1 MTTYYISTFGCQMN
15 VHDSEKMSSILK
27 DEGYIESDSLQEA
40 DLVIFNTC
48 SIRQKAEQKFYS
60 ELGRIKELKKR
71 KPGLTIAVAGC
82 IAQQEGK
89 NIFKRVPYVN
99 HVLGPQNIHMVRDIL
114 KSNINR
120 IIAIDDNPLIADT
133 DLPAER
139 KDEVRAWINIMYG
152 CNNFCSYCIV
162 PYTRGRE
169 RSRPSI
175 AILNEIKR
183 LAEKGYIEVTLL
195 GQNVNSYAGDISFPE
210 LLKAVD
216 KIEGISRVR
225 FVTSHPKDLSDDLIV
240 TIRDCEK
247 VCEHIHLPLQSGS
260 TRILSLMNRK
270 YELDD
275 YLRKVDKLRK
285 ELPGIAIT
293 SDIIAGFPNETV
305 EDHRMTLKAL
315 HNIEFD
321 GIFAFHYSVRVGT
334 KAAAMGGQVEDSIK
348 LSRLNEILEV
358 QDEISEKK
366 NNVLLNSVQEIL
378 LEMPNEKYPE
388 KMSGR
393 TKTNKVVSVSINGK
407 NRPLNPGDLINV
419 SIIKANRHSLE
430 GMIIA

>member
-82 IAQQEGK
+82 IAQQEGQ
-89 NIFKRVPYVN
+89 NILKRVPYVDY
-99 HVLGPQNIHMVRDIL
+99 VMGPQNIHMVRDLL
-114 KSNINR
+114 KSGISR
-120 IIAIDDNPLIADT
+120 IAIDDNPLMADT
-133 DLPAER
+133 ELPVAR
-139 KDEVRAWINIMYG
+139 KDELKAWINIMYG

-183 LAEKGYIEVTLL
+183 LAEKGYVEVTLL

-216 KIEGISRVR
+216 EIEGIRRVR
-225 FVTSHPKDLSDDLIV
+225 FVTSHPKDLSDELILA
-240 TIRDCEK
+240 IRDCEK
-247 VCEHIHLPLQSGS
+247 VCKHIHLPLQSGS
-260 TRILSLMNRK
+260 TKILSLMNRK
-270 YELDD
+270 YDYDD
-275 YLRKVDKLRK
+275 YISKVDKLRK
-285 ELPGIAIT
+285 EIPGIAIT
-293 SDIIAGFPNETV
+293 SDIIAGF
-305 EDHRMTLKAL
+305 
-315 HNIEFD
+315 
-321 GIFAFHYSVRVGT
+321 
-334 KAAAMGGQVEDSIK
+334 
-348 LSRLNEILEV
+348 
-358 QDEISEKK
+358 
-366 NNVLLNSVQEIL
+366 
-378 LEMPNEKYPE
+378 
-388 KMSGR
+388 
-393 TKTNKVVSVSINGK
+393 
-407 NRPLNPGDLINV
+407 
-419 SIIKANRHSLE
+419 
-430 GMIIA
+430 

>member
-1 MTTYYISTFGCQMN
+1 MN
-15 VHDSEKMSSILK
+15 VHDSEKMSGILK
-27 DEGYIESDSLQEA
+27 GEGYIEADNAQDA

-82 IAQQEGK
+82 IAQLEGK
-89 NIFKRVPYVN
+89 NILKRVPYVD
-99 HVLGPQNIHMVRDIL
+99 HVMGPQNIHMVRDIL

-120 IIAIDDNPLIADT
+120 IAIDDNPLIADT
-133 DLPAER
+133 ELPVKR

-169 RSRPSI
+169 RSRPSG
-175 AILNEIKR
+175 AILSEIKG
-183 LAEKGYIEVTLL
+183 LAEKGYVEVTLL
-195 GQNVNSYAGDISFPE
+195 GQNVNSYASDISFPE

-216 KIEGISRVR
+216 KIEGIRRVR
-225 FVTSHPKDLSDDLIV
+225 FVTSHPKDLSDDLIAA
-240 TIRDCEK
+240 IRDSEK

-260 TRILSLMNRK
+260 TKILSLMNRR
-270 YELDD
+270 YEYND
-275 YLRKVDKLRK
+275 YMHKVDKIRK
-285 ELPGIAIT
+285 EIPEIAIT
-293 SDIIAGFPNETV
+293 SDIIAGFPDETD
-305 EDHRMTLKAL
+305 EDHRLTIKAL
-315 HNIEFD
+315 HEIEFD

-334 KAAAMGGQVEDSIK
+334 RAAAMEGQLEDSIK

-358 QDEISEKK
+358 QNDITERK
-366 NNVLLNSVQEIL
+366 NKALLNTVQEIL
-378 LEMPNEKYPE
+378 LEMPSEKDPQ

-393 TKTNKVVSVSINGK
+393 TQTNKTVSVSLNGK
-407 NRPLNPGDLINV
+407 HRMLKPGDLLNV
-419 SIIKANRHSLE
+419 MIIKANRHSLE
-430 GMIIA
+430 GIIEKGPKGIG

>member
-1 MTTYYISTFGCQMN
+1 
-15 VHDSEKMSSILK
+15 
-27 DEGYIESDSLQEA
+27 EGYIESDSLQEA

-169 RSRPSI
+169 RSRPSS
-175 AILNEIKR
+175 AILSEIKG
-183 LAEKGYIEVTLL
+183 LAEKGYVEVTLL
-195 GQNVNSYAGDISFPE
+195 GQNVNSYASDISFPQ

-216 KIEGISRVR
+216 KIEGIRRVR

-240 TIRDCEK
+240 AIRDCEK

-260 TRILSLMNRK
+260 TKILSLMNRK
-270 YELDD
+270 YEYND
-275 YLRKVDKLRK
+275 YVHKVNKIRK
-285 ELPGIAIT
+285 EIPKIAIT
-293 SDIIAGFPNETV
+293 SDIIAGFPDETV
-305 EDHRMTLKAL
+305 EDHRLTIKAL
-315 HNIEFD
+315 HDIEFD

-334 KAAAMGGQVEDSIK
+334 RAAAMGGQLEDYIK

-358 QDEISEKK
+358 QNDISERK
-366 NNVLLNSVQEIL
+366 NKALLNSVQEIL
-378 LEMPNEKYPE
+378 LEMPNEKDPE

-393 TKTNKVVSVSINGK
+393 TPTNKIVSVSFNEK
-407 NRPLNPGDLINV
+407 NRTLKPGALINV

-430 GMIIA
+430 GIIKAELGGIG